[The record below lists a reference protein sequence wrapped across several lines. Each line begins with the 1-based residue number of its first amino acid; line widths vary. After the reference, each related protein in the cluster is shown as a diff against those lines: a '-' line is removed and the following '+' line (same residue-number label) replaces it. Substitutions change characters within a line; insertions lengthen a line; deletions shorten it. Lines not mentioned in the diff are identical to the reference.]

1 MNENPFNTI
10 KLSKNGTTVYYYNEI
25 DLMRDFQGQ
34 LSRRKNLFLYEKGDE
49 SYER

>member
-34 LSRRKNLFLYEKGDE
+34 LSRNMGKILNEKGDE

>member
-1 MNENPFNTI
+1 MEQLF
-10 KLSKNGTTVYYYNEI
+10 TVYYYNEI

-34 LSRRKNLFLYEKGDE
+34 LSRNMSKILNEKGDE